1 MIDLL
6 IFSLFYLIYFLSF
19 PQTNRA
25 SPATI
30 LDELA
35 YSFGAFALVGL
46 GSNAPV
52 SAPTFSFILYSL
64 LIYFFLLYSER
75 CGACGPAR
83 PAVDRFGL
91 GQLGDP
97 GTVQPPLRQHPVRP
111 IGRYL
116 IYSRTINN
124 NRP

>member
-1 MIDLL
+1 L
-6 IFSLFYLIYFLSF
+6 IHFLCSISFISFHF

-52 SAPTFSFILYSL
+52 SAPTFYFILYSL
-64 LIYFFLLYSER
+64 FIIY
-75 CGACGPAR
+75 
-83 PAVDRFGL
+83 
-91 GQLGDP
+91 
-97 GTVQPPLRQHPVRP
+97 
-111 IGRYL
+111 
-116 IYSRTINN
+116 
-124 NRP
+124 